1 MKKLITGL
9 ACAVVLS
16 GCAELNT
23 TLEGINSTLSQ
34 VNSSLG
40 GGSSLSSKTYNV
52 GNRSTGQ
59 YEIQNL
65 KLTVEEFVGGYG
77 IRYTGRVVNKTNKTM
92 RIFITAPI
100 NEPDGD
106 HYAVTNTEVL
116 GIPPKGSMKIDKL
129 EPYAIEWDKG
139 HKVDIRKLK
148 ITATTY

>member
-9 ACAVVLS
+9 ICVGALS

-23 TLEGINSTLSQ
+23 TLDGINSTLGQ
-34 VNSSLG
+34 VNSALG
-40 GGSSLSSKTYNV
+40 GGGSLGNKTYNV

-77 IRYTGRVVNKTNKTM
+77 IRYTGRVVNKTNKTI

-106 HYAVTNTEVL
+106 HYAVTNTEIL
-116 GIPPKGSMKIDKL
+116 GVPPKGSMKIDNL
-129 EPYAIEWDKG
+129 EPYAIKWDKG
-139 HKVDIRKLK
+139 HKVDIQKLK
-148 ITATTY
+148 ITTTTY

>member
-1 MKKLITGL
+1 MKKLIAGL
-9 ACAVVLS
+9 VLAGMLS

-23 TLEGINSTLSQ
+23 TLGSINSTLGQ
-34 VNSSLG
+34 VNSALGGNSLG
-40 GGSSLSSKTYNV
+40 NKTYNV
-52 GNRSTGQ
+52 GNQSTGQ

-77 IRYTGRVVNKTNKTM
+77 IRYTGRVVNKTNKTI

-106 HYAVTNTEVL
+106 HYAVTNTEIL
-116 GIPPKGSMKIDKL
+116 GVPPKGAIKIDNL

-139 HKVDIRKLK
+139 HKVDIEKLK
-148 ITATTY
+148 ITVTTY